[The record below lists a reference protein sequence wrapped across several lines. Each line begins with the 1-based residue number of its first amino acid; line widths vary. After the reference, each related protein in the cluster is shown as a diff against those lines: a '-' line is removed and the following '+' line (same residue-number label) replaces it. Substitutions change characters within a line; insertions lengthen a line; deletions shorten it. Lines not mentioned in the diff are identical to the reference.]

1 MIALSDALWEESAL
15 EDALRALAEHA
26 GLSPRASAGTRPI
39 ATGSDPRHAPAQRL
53 ELAAEHLGVRTR
65 STECRYGELRSTL
78 LRASPA
84 LIRIA
89 RPHAAGYLA
98 VLRSRRDTTLVLTPR
113 GLRGRLQTREL
124 CAALTA
130 DLEQHAGA
138 QVDTWTAASGLAPA
152 EARRVERTLRDF
164 LLAEVPVGDLWLLES
179 DLGGSFR
186 TELRRGATSR
196 RLAAYLA
203 VSIGH
208 VAVATGAWAAIGR
221 IALSGIPDPGWLA
234 AWILCLSCT
243 VPLHALSAWLGHRVA
258 LEIGALLKRRLL
270 CGALRMDP
278 DRIRRQGTGTL
289 LATVSESEAIEGV
302 GLMAGISGL
311 AALIQLAGATGLL
324 ALGAGGATHVLLLA
338 AWTAVVG
345 SSVALFARARARWTE
360 GRFDLA
366 RSFLENVLGHR
377 TRVAQQAP
385 AHWHVAEDEQLAA
398 YLSAGSRMDAADNRL
413 RALAAHGWLL
423 VGMLGLIPAALDP
436 QRSGIE
442 LAIAVGGVLQA
453 QGAFSAAALAAS
465 SLCRGWIAWKSVG
478 ELYSAAAT
486 SQPAGLPELVMR
498 VTTPGDEASAAL
510 DARTP
515 VLELR
520 GLSYRYA
527 DRAREV
533 LRGCS
538 ARLMRGERLLVEG
551 SSGGGKSTL
560 VALLAGLRAP
570 QAGSILFRSLDRSV
584 LGAAGWRRC
593 IASAPQFHENHILA
607 GSLAFNLLLGRCW
620 PASPEDLAKAEEICV
635 ELGLGPLLRK
645 MPSGLHQVVGDSG
658 WQLSHGERS
667 RVFLARA
674 LLQDAEVLVLDETF
688 GALDPVT
695 VQTCM
700 DAVLKRARTL
710 IVVAHP

>member
-1 MIALSDALWEESAL
+1 MIGLSDALWEESAL
-15 EDALRALAEHA
+15 DDALRALAEQA
-26 GLSPRASAGTRPI
+26 GLSLRASAESR
-39 ATGSDPRHAPAQRL
+39 ATAAAGSSLERL
-53 ELAAEHLGVRTR
+53 ELAAEHLGIRAKA
-65 STECRYGELRSTL
+65 TECRYGELRSTL
-78 LRASPA
+78 LHASPA

-89 RPHAAGYLA
+89 RPQGFLA
-98 VLRSRRDTTLVLTPR
+98 VLRSRRDTTLVLTPLGR
-113 GLRGRLQTREL
+113 RARLRTRDL
-124 CAALTA
+124 CAALTE
-130 DLEQHAGA
+130 DLEQRATG
-138 QVDTWTAASGLAPA
+138 QVDAWIAASSLAPA
-152 EARRVERTLRDF
+152 EALRARRTLRDF
-164 LLAEVPVGDLWLLES
+164 LLSEVPVGDLWLLES

-186 TELRRGATSR
+186 AELRRSATSR
-196 RLAAYLA
+196 RILAYLA
-203 VSIGH
+203 ASIAN
-208 VAVATGAWAAIGR
+208 VAVTTAAWAAIGR
-221 IALSGIPDPGWLA
+221 IALNGVPDRGWLW
-234 AWILCLSCT
+234 AWTLCLLCA
-243 VPLHALSAWLGHRVA
+243 VPLHALSAWLGHHVA

-311 AALIQLAGATGLL
+311 AALLQLAAATGLL
-324 ALGAGGATHVLLLA
+324 ALGAGGATHVLLLI

-345 SSVALFARARARWTE
+345 ASVALFARARARWTE
-360 GRFDLA
+360 GRFALA

-377 TRVAQQAP
+377 TRVVQQP
-385 AHWHVAEDEQLAA
+385 PVHWHALEDEQLAD
-398 YLSAGSRMDAADNRL
+398 YLSAGSRMDAAESRL
-413 RALAAHGWLL
+413 RALAANGWLL

-436 QRSGIE
+436 ERSGIE

-453 QGAFSAAALAAS
+453 QGAFAAAAGAAAAL
-465 SLCRGWIAWKSVG
+465 CRGLVAWKSVG

-486 SQPAGLPELVMR
+486 PQPAGLPELVSR
-498 VTTPGDEASAAL
+498 VTPSCDEASRSL

-520 GLSYRYA
+520 ALSYRYA

-533 LRGCS
+533 LSDCS
-538 ARLMRGERLLVEG
+538 ARVMRGERLLIEG

-560 VALLAGLRAP
+560 VALLAGLRSP

-607 GSLAFNLLLGRCW
+607 GSLAFNLLLGRRW
-620 PASPEDLAKAEEICV
+620 PAAPEDLAKAEEICV

>member
-1 MIALSDALWEESAL
+1 MTSLAQALWEESAL
-15 EDALRALAEHA
+15 EGALRALAEQA
-26 GLSPRASAGTRPI
+26 GLSPRAAAAR
-39 ATGSDPRHAPAQRL
+39 SDACPVSPQRL
-53 ELAAEHLGVRTR
+53 ELVAELLGIRAR
-65 STECRYGELRSTL
+65 STECRYGELRSAL

-84 LIRIA
+84 LIRLA
-89 RPHAAGYLA
+89 RPDGSGYLA
-98 VLRSRRDTTLVLTPR
+98 VLRSRRDTTTVLTPLGR
-113 GLRGRLQTREL
+113 RARLRTHEL

-130 DLEQHAGA
+130 DLEQHAAA
-138 QVDTWTAASGLAPA
+138 QVDAWTAAGGLAPA
-152 EARRVERTLRDF
+152 EARRVQRTLRDF
-164 LLAEVPVGDLWLLES
+164 LLSEVPVGDVWLLES

-186 TELRRGATSR
+186 AELRRGATSR

-203 VSIGH
+203 ASIGH
-208 VAVATGAWAAIGR
+208 AAVATVAWAAIGR

-234 AWILCLSCT
+234 AWILCLMCA

-338 AWTAVVG
+338 CWTAIVG
-345 SSVALFARARARWTE
+345 ACIAVFARARTRWTE

-377 TRVAQQAP
+377 TRVTQQAP
-385 AHWHVAEDEQLAA
+385 EHWHRVEDEQLAG
-398 YLSAGSRMDAADNRL
+398 YLGAGSRMDAAENRL

-436 QRSGIE
+436 QRSSVE
-442 LAIAVGGVLQA
+442 LAVAVGGVLQA
-453 QGAFSAAALAAS
+453 QGAFSAAALAAAA
-465 SLCRGWIAWKSVG
+465 LCRGLVAWKSVG
-478 ELYSAAAT
+478 DLYSAAAT
-486 SQPAGLPELVMR
+486 PQPAGLPELVLRM
-498 VTTPGDEASAAL
+498 TPASDEARTAL

-520 GLSYRYA
+520 SVSYRYA
-527 DRAREV
+527 DRARDV
-533 LRGCS
+533 LRDCS
-538 ARLMRGERLLVEG
+538 ARILRGERMLVEG

-570 QAGSILFRSLDRSV
+570 HAGSILFRSLDRSV

-593 IASAPQFHENHILA
+593 VASAPQFHENHILA
-607 GSLAFNLLLGRCW
+607 GSLAFNLLLGRRW
-620 PASPEDLAKAEEICV
+620 PAAPEDLAKAEEVCV